1 MTSWYLEIDE
11 YFRIDI
17 NKCMDSKDINWGY
30 WRTFLAVL
38 DTGSLSAAA
47 RHLSLTQP
55 TAGRHI
61 DNLEQALAAPLF
73 IRSQEGLIP
82 TPLALSLKPKAQAM
96 SMSAYALKRLA
107 LTEGKTLGGSVR
119 ITASEIIGVETLP
132 SILHLFRN
140 KHSDVDLELV
150 LNNYQDDL
158 LNQDADIAIR
168 MVRPR
173 QKRLLAKKVG
183 TVSIGLFAHQKYLK
197 DKVLPKHMADLANHH
212 LIGIDRDIERWNN
225 ISIAGRAIT
234 ANHLSFRCDS
244 DIGQLAALRQGLGI
258 GTCHKNIAKKQT
270 DLVAIL
276 PDQISFDLEMWVVMH
291 EDLKTNITARII
303 FDHLVKYLPRTI
315 E

>member
-1 MTSWYLEIDE
+1 M
-11 YFRIDI
+11 DI
-17 NKCMDSKDINWGY
+17 NKCMANKDINWSY

-61 DNLEQALAAPLF
+61 DNLEHALAAPLF
-73 IRSQEGLIP
+73 IRSQEGLMP
-82 TPLALSLKPKAQAM
+82 TSLALALKPKAQAM
-96 SMSAYALKRLA
+96 SMSAHALKRLVK
-107 LTEGKTLGGSVR
+107 TEGGELSGSVR
-119 ITASEIIGVETLP
+119 ITASEIVGVEILP

-140 KHSDVDLELV
+140 KHADVDLELV
-150 LNNYQDDL
+150 LNNAQDDL

-168 MVRPR
+168 MVRPQ

-183 TVSIGLFAHQKYLK
+183 KVSIGLFAHQLYLK
-197 DKVLPKHMADLANHH
+197 NKSLPKNMGELADHH
-212 LIGIDRDIERWNN
+212 LIGIDRDIERWNK

-258 GTCHKNIAKKQT
+258 GACQKNIARKQA
-270 DLVAIL
+270 DLIAIL
-276 PDQISFDLEMWVVMH
+276 SDQVSFDLEMWVVMH
-291 EDLKTNITARII
+291 EDLKSNVSIRAV
-303 FDHLVKYLPRTI
+303 FEHFAEHLPRLI
-315 E
+315 K

>member
-1 MTSWYLEIDE
+1 M
-11 YFRIDI
+11 DI
-17 NKCMDSKDINWGY
+17 NKCMANKDINWSY

-61 DNLEQALAAPLF
+61 DNLERALAAPLF
-73 IRSQEGLIP
+73 IRSQEGLTP
-82 TPLALSLKPKAQAM
+82 TSLALALKPKAQAM
-96 SMSAYALKRLA
+96 SMSAHALKRLVK
-107 LTEGKTLGGSVR
+107 TEGGKLSGSVR
-119 ITASEIIGVETLP
+119 ITASEIVGVEILP

-140 KHSDVDLELV
+140 KHADVDLELV
-150 LNNYQDDL
+150 LNNAQDDL

-168 MVRPR
+168 MVRPQ

-183 TVSIGLFAHQKYLK
+183 KVSIGLFAHQLYLK
-197 DKVLPKHMADLANHH
+197 NKSLPKNMGELADHH
-212 LIGIDRDIERWNN
+212 LIGIDRDIERWNK

-258 GTCHKNIAKKQT
+258 GACQKNIARKQA
-270 DLVAIL
+270 DLIAIL
-276 PDQISFDLEMWVVMH
+276 SDQVSFDLEMWVVMH
-291 EDLKTNITARII
+291 EDLKNNVSIRAV
-303 FDHLVKYLPRTI
+303 FEHFAEHLPRLI
-315 E
+315 K

>member
-1 MTSWYLEIDE
+1 M
-11 YFRIDI
+11 DI
-17 NKCMDSKDINWGY
+17 NKCMANKDINWSY

-61 DNLEQALAAPLF
+61 DNLERALAAPLF
-73 IRSQEGLIP
+73 IRSQEGLMP
-82 TPLALSLKPKAQAM
+82 TSLALALKPKAQAM
-96 SMSAYALKRLA
+96 SMSAHALKRLVK
-107 LTEGKTLGGSVR
+107 TEGGKLSGSVR
-119 ITASEIIGVETLP
+119 ITASEIVGVEILP

-140 KHSDVDLELV
+140 KHADVDLELV
-150 LNNYQDDL
+150 LNNAQDDL

-168 MVRPR
+168 MVRPQ

-183 TVSIGLFAHQKYLK
+183 KVSIGLFAHQLYLK
-197 DKVLPKHMADLANHH
+197 NKSLPKNMGELADHH
-212 LIGIDRDIERWNN
+212 LIGIDRDIERWNK

-258 GTCHKNIAKKQT
+258 GACQKNIARKQA
-270 DLVAIL
+270 DLIAIL
-276 PDQISFDLEMWVVMH
+276 SDQVSFDLEMWVVMH
-291 EDLKTNITARII
+291 EDLKNNVSIRAV
-303 FDHLVKYLPRTI
+303 FEHFAEHLPRLI
-315 E
+315 K